1 MTDIQLFHQVA
12 LLPDSLKQELENFIQ
27 FLRHKEKQL
36 KPIKKRQF
44 GCAKGKIKILPG
56 FDDPLEDFKDYM

>member
-12 LLPDSLKQELENFIQ
+12 LLPDSLKKELESFLQ
-27 FLRHKEKQL
+27 FLRHKEKQQ
-36 KPIKKRQF
+36 KPIKKRLF

-56 FDDPLEDFKDYM
+56 FDEPLEDFKDYM